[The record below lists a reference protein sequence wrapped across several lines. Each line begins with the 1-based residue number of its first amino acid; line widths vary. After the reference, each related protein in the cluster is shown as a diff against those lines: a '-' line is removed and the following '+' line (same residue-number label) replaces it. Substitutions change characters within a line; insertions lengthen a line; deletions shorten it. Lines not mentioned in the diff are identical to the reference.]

1 MSNFCMLLCASMQGE
16 EKKRKDMQVPRDQ
29 NFDALLSWWILGS
42 LGVEGQVGWW
52 WCCSTGSGKGGME
65 EMYVLWCTRDPAS
78 FWCHSCFV
86 IRNQKEGWFNLVIL
100 EFSGFPQTSS
110 KCMVPRFFEGFPP
123 QKKNGA
129 LTPAWCGK
137 PTRRPSPSWMAWIRI
152 SNASRR
158 WTKHGFFRGKLP
170 RFAGSQWAHLMHLE
184 IRGSVRTTA
193 L

>member
-1 MSNFCMLLCASMQGE
+1 MQGE

-78 FWCHSCFV
+78 FRCHSCFV
-86 IRNQKEGWFNLVIL
+86 IRNQKEGWFNLGIL

-110 KCMVPRFFEGFPP
+110 KCMVPRSFEGFPP
-123 QKKNGA
+123 QKKTVPWLRLGVANQPGGHRQA
-129 LTPAWCGK
+129 EWLEY
-137 PTRRPSPSWMAWIRI
+137 
-152 SNASRR
+152 
-158 WTKHGFFRGKLP
+158 
-170 RFAGSQWAHLMHLE
+170 GSQTH
-184 IRGSVRTTA
+184 RGDEPNMDFSGESCPDLPDLSGPIWCIWKLGDR
-193 L
+193 